1 MTMTATMTAMM
12 KALSTLVHH
21 LVLGTLPVPKTI
33 GIVVVAAFAAKAD
46 VLEAESGRPLRRR
59 S

>member
-1 MTMTATMTAMM
+1 MTITATTTAMM
-12 KALSTLVHH
+12 KTVSSLVHH

-46 VLEAESGRPLRRR
+46 VLEAESGRPRRR